1 MRKRLLRVYSFITN
15 YRYRKI
21 VKLALA
27 KGDQPGPEKEPAETN
42 ALLPRYYQGL
52 KTEVIVQKATASL
65 TSVSAL
71 LAFTVAL
78 VPLIVW
84 KQFDNLFTIPEDS
97 RHMVVFWTAVAFLL
111 PYLTF
116 WIERHISVA
125 NVEEDKKVRRK
136 NRYWRSWA
144 LVLSLVLSV
153 CLFVGMPWW
162 QATLK
167 DTFSQS
173 FLLAGTAMILLSA
186 VFLLFALEFYD
197 SAAGWRGGV
206 GLHFH
211 LAGIASNSF
220 VFGISLAFTGA
231 ALTVFE
237 FNFVIGQ
244 ILVIGTLLVLVALTE
259 IERALWDLDREAPGT
274 PTSSAAGSSR

>member
-1 MRKRLLRVYSFITN
+1 MRKRLLRIYSFITN

-21 VKLALA
+21 LKEALA
-27 KGDQPGPEKEPAETN
+27 KGGSTAPGKQPGEN
-42 ALLPRYYQGL
+42 QALLPRYYQRL
-52 KTEVIVQKATASL
+52 TTEIIVQKATASL

-78 VPLIVW
+78 VPFIVW
-84 KQFDNLFTIPEDS
+84 KQFDNFSTIPEDR
-97 RHMVVFWTAVAFLL
+97 RHLITLWTATAFLL

-125 NVEEDKKVRRK
+125 GVEDDERVRKKKRS
-136 NRYWRSWA
+136 WRSWA
-144 LVLSLVLSV
+144 LVVSLVLSV
-153 CLFVGMPWW
+153 CLFAGMPWLEAAW
-162 QATLK
+162 Q
-167 DTFSQS
+167 DTFKQS

-259 IERALWDLDREAPGT
+259 IERALWDLDKEGT
-274 PTSSAAGSSR
+274 PASSVAGSSS